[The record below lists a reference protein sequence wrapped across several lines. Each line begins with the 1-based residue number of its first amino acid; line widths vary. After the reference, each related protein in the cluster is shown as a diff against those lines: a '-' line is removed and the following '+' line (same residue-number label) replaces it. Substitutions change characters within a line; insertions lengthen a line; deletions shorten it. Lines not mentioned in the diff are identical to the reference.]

1 LANFVLSPD
10 VNDMPIGLV
19 KLSDECRRI
28 FRGAIDLASKVIQ
41 VIHFDMAYEMAPIPL
56 SSWVTR
62 QSSEVKRRIKDVPT
76 AAPERLAI
84 RLEKPHRTQ

>member
-10 VNDMPIGLV
+10 VNDMPIGLG

-28 FRGAIDLASKVIQ
+28 LRGATDLASKVIQ

-56 SSWVTR
+56 SGWVTR
-62 QSSEVKRRIKDVPT
+62 QSSKVKRGIKNVPA
-76 AAPERLAI
+76 AAPKRFAVC
-84 RLEKPHRTQ
+84 LEEPR